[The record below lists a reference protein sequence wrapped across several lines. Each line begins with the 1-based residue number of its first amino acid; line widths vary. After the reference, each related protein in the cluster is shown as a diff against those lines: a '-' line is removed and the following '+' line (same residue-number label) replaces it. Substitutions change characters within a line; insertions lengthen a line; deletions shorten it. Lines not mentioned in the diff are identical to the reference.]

1 MTIAVRHSKA
11 APVIA
16 IIGCG
21 AIAES
26 FYFPTLSASS
36 ALDNLILV
44 DADLDRARKASS
56 RIGAKSSSSDYREVV
71 SKVDG
76 VIIAVPHYLHYPI
89 SKDFL
94 EHGVHVLCEK
104 PLTET
109 PDKAH
114 DMIRLAESHNA
125 TITVNHTRRLFPSS
139 MKVKE
144 LLAAGTIGKLKSI
157 SYFDGGE
164 FNWPTASGF
173 YFDSKISKKGVLL
186 DIGAHVIDL
195 VCWWLGG
202 KPHLVSSFNDSFG
215 GIEAVAS
222 VELEYQ
228 DCRCNIRLS
237 RLSKLPNYYR
247 IEGENG
253 IIEGGVYDARSVSL
267 VHPNGERKTFSSKGN
282 EDSFARISKRLVD
295 NFFRVIRNESTPL
308 VSGQDVLHSIEL
320 IDEAYQRAKQF
331 PMAWYEPRE
340 VKHVA

>member
-1 MTIAVRHSKA
+1 MTPTARHLNSAPTIAV
-11 APVIA
+11 V
-16 IIGCG
+16 GCG

-26 FYFPTLSASS
+26 FYFP
-36 ALDNLILV
+36 ALRDSPALNNLILI
-44 DADLDRARKASS
+44 DADLDRARKASAQ
-56 RIGAKSSSSDYREVV
+56 IGSKSAASDYREVV
-71 SKVDG
+71 SNVDG
-76 VIIAVPHYLHYPI
+76 VIIAVPHHLHYPI

-94 EHGVHVLCEK
+94 LQGVHVLCEK

-109 PDKAH
+109 SDKAR
-114 DMIRLAESHNA
+114 DLIRLAETHNA
-125 TITVNHTRRLFPSS
+125 TITVNHTRRLFPSY

-144 LLAAGTIGKLKSI
+144 LLTTGTIGRVKSI

-195 VCWWLGG
+195 VCWWLDG
-202 KPHLVSSFNDSFG
+202 KPRIISSFNDSFG

-228 DCRCNIRLS
+228 GCQCNIRLS

-247 IEGENG
+247 LEGEKG
-253 IIEGGVYDARSVSL
+253 TIEGGVYDARNVSL
-267 VHPNGERKTFSSKGN
+267 VSPDGERKIFSSRANKDGFV
-282 EDSFARISKRLVD
+282 EISKRLIS
-295 NFFRVIRNESTPL
+295 NFLSVIKGESSPL
-308 VSGQDVLHSIEL
+308 ISGQDVLHSIEL
-320 IDEAYQRAKQF
+320 IDEAYLNARRF
-331 PMAWYEPRE
+331 PMTWYDPRG